1 MIVADNETDID
12 YLYYEPV
19 AKTVVR
25 LIREK
30 AGEPLTIGLHGDWG
44 AGKSSSLL
52 MIERSF
58 AAEDSTLCVRFNG
71 WLFEGYDD
79 AKAVLI
85 ETIIAELLKKRSTIP
100 TLKAKAAHVLKNV
113 SWMKVARTLGGAAMT
128 AFTGLPSGELVQGLG
143 KVAKNVIANPADVLT
158 GEMFTRVFDGTVEH
172 FKTDG
177 PENNAPQRIHQ
188 FRQDFEELLAE
199 AKIDRLVVLV
209 DDLDRCLPETA
220 IATLEAIRL
229 FLFVPNAAFVIA
241 ADEGMIE
248 YAVRRHFPELP
259 STVGPN
265 SYARNYLEKL
275 IQVPFRMPALGQFET
290 RIYLTLLLY
299 LNAGADA
306 KSDAFKAVIDVARE
320 ALRKPWIGE
329 GFSRDEIGKK
339 TAVNAKLD
347 EALQVAADLTPILAE
362 GASGNPRQIKRFANS
377 MKLRL
382 EIAEERGFG
391 KDLSAPILGKLML
404 AERFSA
410 NLFNTI
416 ASDSA
421 TSGKSKAIADLEG
434 AGAPGA
440 KPTTK
445 ADPRAGR
452 TTETSAEE
460 IWATHWA
467 ALSPKLADVDL
478 RPYIF
483 VSRDRRANVGPSL
496 VSDPVAALSERL
508 SSTAMTVRTTDVKL
522 VSSLTTGDAERVFE
536 ALGLKVT
543 SAGDLRQRP
552 DAAEGLAFLVETRRE
567 LQDTLLVLLSRMPVG
582 NLGSWVLTG
591 WQKAFDT
598 GHQAKFREQVKSWA
612 AQDENT
618 QLRDIAKLQLSAGQS
633 RKRGAK

>member
-1 MIVADNETDID
+1 MIVADNETDVD

-25 LIREK
+25 LIREQ
-30 AGEPLTIGLHGDWG
+30 AGEPLTVGLHGDWG
-44 AGKSSSLL
+44 AGKSSSLM
-52 MIERSF
+52 MIEKAF
-58 AAEDSTLCVRFNG
+58 EAETDTLCVRFNG

-85 ETIIAELLKKRSTIP
+85 ETIVAELLEKRSAIP
-100 TLKAKAAHVLKNV
+100 SLKAKAAKVLKSV

-128 AFTGLPSGELVQGLG
+128 AFTGIPNGDLIHGLG
-143 KVAKNVIANPADVLT
+143 KVAKEVIANPADTLT
-158 GEMFTRVFDGTVEH
+158 GEMFTRVFDGAIEH
-172 FKTDG
+172 FKADS
-177 PENNAPQRIHQ
+177 PENTAPQRIHQ
-188 FRQDFEELLAE
+188 FRKEFEELLE
-199 AKIDRLVVLV
+199 DAKVDRLVVLV

-306 KSDAFKAVIDVARE
+306 KSDAFKDIIEVARE
-320 ALRKPWIGE
+320 ALRKPWMGE

-339 TAVNAKLD
+339 TAVNAKLN

-421 TSGKSKAIADLEG
+421 ASGKSKAIADLEEG
-434 AGAPGA
+434 ATSGA
-440 KPTTK
+440 KTTTK
-445 ADPRAGR
+445 ADFRRGRA
-452 TTETSAEE
+452 TETSAEE
-460 IWATHWA
+460 IWGTRWA

-483 VSRDRRANVGPSL
+483 VSRDRRANVGPLS

-508 SSTAMTVRTTDVKL
+508 SSNAMTVRTTDTKL
-522 VSSLTTGDAERVFE
+522 VSSLTTSEAERVFE
-536 ALGLKVT
+536 ALALKVT

-567 LQDTLLVLLSRMPVG
+567 LQDTLLVLLSRLPVG
-582 NLGSWVLTG
+582 SLGSWVLTG
-591 WQKAFDT
+591 WQKALDA
-598 GHQAKFREQVKSWA
+598 GHQSKFREQVQNWEV
-612 AQDENT
+612 QEENP
-618 QLRDIAKLQLSAGQS
+618 QLREIAKLQLDGGQR

>member
-1 MIVADNETDID
+1 MIVADNETDVD

-30 AGEPLTIGLHGDWG
+30 AGEPLTVGLHGDWG
-44 AGKSSSLL
+44 AGKSSSLM
-52 MIERSF
+52 MIEKAF
-58 AAEDSTLCVRFNG
+58 TAEDATLCVRFNG

-85 ETIIAELLKKRSTIP
+85 ETIVAELLKKRSTIP
-100 TLKAKAAHVLKNV
+100 TLKAKAAEVLKNV
-113 SWMKVARTLGGAAMT
+113 SWMKVARTLGGATMT
-128 AFTGLPSGELVQGLG
+128 AFTGLPSGEIVKGLS
-143 KVAKNVIANPADVLT
+143 KVAKDVIANPADLLT
-158 GEMFTRVFDGTVEH
+158 GETFTRVFDGAMEH

-177 PENNAPQRIHQ
+177 PENTAPQRIHQ
-188 FRQDFEELLAE
+188 FRQDFEQLLAE

-306 KSDAFKAVIDVARE
+306 KSDNFKAVIEVARG
-320 ALRKPWIGE
+320 ALGKPWIGE

-339 TAVNAKLD
+339 TEVNAKLD
-347 EALQVAADLTPILAE
+347 QALQVAADLTPILAE

-410 NLFNTI
+410 NLFNAI
-416 ASDSA
+416 VADSA
-421 TSGKSKAIADLEG
+421 ANGRSKTVADLEK
-434 AGAPGA
+434 AGAPGE
-440 KPTTK
+440 KGTVNIE
-445 ADPRAGR
+445 PRAGR

-460 IWATHWA
+460 LWAARWA

-483 VSRDRRANVGPSL
+483 VSRDRRANMGLTS
-496 VSDPVAALSERL
+496 VSDPVAALIDRL
-508 SSTAMTVRTTDVKL
+508 SSTALTIRTTDPK
-522 VSSLTTGDAERVFE
+522 SLSALAATDAERVFE
-536 ALGLKVT
+536 GLARKVM
-543 SAGDLRQRP
+543 SAGDLKRRP
-552 DAAEGLAFLVETRRE
+552 DAADGLAFLVESRSE
-567 LQDTLLVLLSRMPVG
+567 LQDTLLVLLSRLPLG
-582 NLGSWVLTG
+582 GLGSWVLTG
-591 WQKAFDT
+591 WNKAFDS
-598 GHQAKFREQVKSWA
+598 GHQAKFRQQIESWA
-612 AQDENT
+612 TQEENP
-618 QLRDIAKLQLSAGQS
+618 QLREIAKLQLGGNQR